1 MYIHRKARTTPL
13 SRLRI
18 VEKIEAGA
26 PVSQVAREAGIS
38 RQTAYKWLRRWRAGD
53 LTLDDRAPVAKFQPR
68 RVPHAIERAVEELR
82 RVRRLLAWQIAR
94 TLGLAR
100 STVIKVLRRLGLS
113 RLSSL
118 ELPELKVRYEYAE
131 PGQLVHIDIKKL
143 GKFAEVGHRIHGDR
157 RHKSRY
163 IGWEYVYVCIDDASR
178 IGYVEIRSR
187 EDRTNAAMFMRNA
200 IMWFATLGI
209 SIERVLSDNG
219 KVFRCFDF
227 LTVLNQHEIRHLRT
241 RPYRPCTNGKAER
254 FIQTLLRE
262 WAYAIAYETSE
273 ARKAALPAWLDYYNQ
288 ERPHSALKQQ
298 APLLRL
304 GACKQSAWS

>member
-1 MYIHRKARTTPL
+1 MYIHRRARTTPL
-13 SRLRI
+13 GRLRL
-18 VEKIEAGA
+18 VKKIEAGT
-26 PVSQVAREAGIS
+26 PISQVAREAGIS
-38 RQTAYKWLRRWRAGD
+38 RQTAHKWLRRWRDGD
-53 LTLDDRAPVAKFQPR
+53 LALDDRATIAKFQPR
-68 RVPHAIERAVEELR
+68 RVSHEVERAIEQLR
-82 RVRRLLAWQIAR
+82 RVRRLLAWQIGRA
-94 TLGLAR
+94 LGIAR

-143 GKFAEVGHRIHGDR
+143 GKFSAVGHRIHGDR
-157 RHKSRY
+157 RLKSRY
-163 IGWEYVYVCIDDASR
+163 SGWEYVYVCIDDASR

-219 KVFRCFDF
+219 KVFRSFDF
-227 LTVLNQHEIRHLRT
+227 LTVLNRHEIRHLRT

-273 ARKAALPAWLDYYNQ
+273 VRKGVLPAWLAYYNQ

-298 APLLRL
+298 APLQRL
-304 GACKQSAWS
+304 DACQ